1 MFIKSALYVGVFLGA
16 SALVGCAGTT
26 SHVAQPNTS
35 ESWAAHEPEP
45 LATTIP
51 IVQEGQTSALDAT
64 TDTPPEAIA
73 PTYARTTFM
82 RMPLAR
88 PTSHDDGE
96 FVRRRVKGGLLL
108 GFSTPLLVSGGA
120 LIAVGMDKGGEGAI
134 LAFLAGCS
142 LVGGG
147 LGMAVPGIYMLATDP
162 PKYQGYARIQPTLH
176 VSPTGVQLS
185 TSF

>member
-1 MFIKSALYVGVFLGA
+1 MFIKSTLYVGVFLGA
-16 SALVGCAGTT
+16 SALFGCAGTT

-45 LATTIP
+45 FATPIP
-51 IVQEGQTSALDAT
+51 IVQEGQTPALGAT

-82 RMPLAR
+82 RMPVANRLR
-88 PTSHDDGE
+88 SSSDGE

-120 LIAVGMDKGGEGAI
+120 VIH
-134 LAFLAGCS
+134 LATDHGSTKEIPFLLGCS
-142 LVGGG
+142 IIAGG
-147 LGMAVPGIYMLATDP
+147 LGMAVPGIYMLVTDP
-162 PKYQGYARIQPTLH
+162 PPYQFNARIQPTLR
-176 VSPTGVQLS
+176 VGPTGVQFS